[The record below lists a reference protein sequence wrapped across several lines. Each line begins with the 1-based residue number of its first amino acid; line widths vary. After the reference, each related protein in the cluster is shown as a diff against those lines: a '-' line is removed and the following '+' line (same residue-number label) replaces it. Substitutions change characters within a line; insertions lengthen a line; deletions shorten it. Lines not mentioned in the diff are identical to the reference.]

1 MKTFFAK
8 GVLGL
13 SVILMSAVPSFGTT
27 ILSMTN
33 TANGGTITTSN
44 GTVTALSGI
53 PLNTLNIVGGAT
65 YTLSNTVET
74 LSGLIL
80 TVTGA
85 VYNGATPLAGAGTT
99 ASPVTLF
106 TITFASALANFNGA
120 SSTSLNVPFVGSGAP
135 VITSVTANS
144 SLLTDLGLTGYVPT
158 VGGGGVIGSG
168 TVTGGNGTYSSTS
181 NTLSI
186 GLNAPAPTPEPA
198 SMFLM
203 GSGLLAGVMIV
214 RRRKAAATA

>member
-8 GVLGL
+8 GVLGI
-13 SVILMSAVPSFGTT
+13 SAILMSAVPSFGTT

-33 TANGGTITTSN
+33 SANGGSITTSN
-44 GTVTALSGI
+44 GTVTALSNI
-53 PLNTLNIVGGAT
+53 PLNTLSVGASN

-74 LSGLIL
+74 LSGLVL

-85 VYNGATPLAGAGTT
+85 VYNGANPLAGAGTT

-135 VITSVTANS
+135 VISSVTANT
-144 SLLTDLGLTGYVPT
+144 SLLADLGLTGYIPSVL
-158 VGGGGVIGSG
+158 GGGVIGSG
-168 TVTGGNGTYSSTS
+168 TVTSGTGTYSSTS
-181 NTLSI
+181 NTLQI
-186 GLNAPAPTPEPA
+186 ALNAPAPTPEPA

-203 GSGLLAGVMIV
+203 GSGLLAGVLIV
-214 RRRKAAATA
+214 RRRKASSLA